1 MTLPGNT
8 TRASQPKALYGD
20 KHSHGIGGE
29 KVMKKHG
36 EGAHNWGGSGHEL
49 EDEMAAQ
56 EDAQRDAE
64 EALAEGD
71 ERPSGGQSFTQ
82 RAIGDA
88 TYDAGN
94 QGTLSEEFAEKEGA
108 YITRQLEDPSNM
120 DLKDIARSSG
130 AASFPTGD
138 AVSSAAAG
146 TNTIEE
152 ALAGYSGSRTAGHQ
166 EILGSTGTS
175 HTA

>member
-1 MTLPGNT
+1 MDSLIYCSNVADFRLDHSFLVPTTGKRCPDWLVWKTRRLPRCHLVHLSSDRSDYN
-8 TRASQPKALYGD
+8 R
-20 KHSHGIGGE
+20 
-29 KVMKKHG
+29 
-36 EGAHNWGGSGHEL
+36 GGSGHEL

-94 QGTLSEEFAEKEGA
+94 QGTLSEEFAEKEG
-108 YITRQLEDPSNM
+108 
-120 DLKDIARSSG
+120 
-130 AASFPTGD
+130 
-138 AVSSAAAG
+138 
-146 TNTIEE
+146 
-152 ALAGYSGSRTAGHQ
+152 
-166 EILGSTGTS
+166 
-175 HTA
+175 